1 MPRRADYLIKA
12 IASTAVA
19 RFRRRT
25 MKDAIEVAK
34 EYKHLGAVEV
44 IITTPEG
51 AAMRLEEILAQP
63 GRQIR

>member
-25 MKDAIEVAK
+25 MKDAIEVAA
-34 EYKHLGAVEV
+34 E
-44 IITTPEG
+44 
-51 AAMRLEEILAQP
+51 
-63 GRQIR
+63 